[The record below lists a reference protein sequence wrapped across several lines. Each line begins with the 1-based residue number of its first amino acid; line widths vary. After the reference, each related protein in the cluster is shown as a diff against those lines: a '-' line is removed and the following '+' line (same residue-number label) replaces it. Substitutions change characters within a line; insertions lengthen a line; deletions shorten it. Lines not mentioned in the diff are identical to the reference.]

1 MKTLSTKFKFI
12 FNTKKLLSTL
22 VLISIYSMSN
32 AQILNGSFELDPLS
46 TVPAGPSAY
55 ATYGTSASFTNW
67 TNTSTTSDINLHHS
81 SHWNMGSAA
90 GDYHIDLNKTGQIQ
104 QTGITLTA
112 GTNYALN
119 FSTSLHAVMTQNST
133 ATADFQLVQTG
144 GTGIAIP
151 LTTISKTKTS
161 AYQSPEGWV
170 AYPTI
175 NFTPTVSGTYSLRV
189 RGLTSDY
196 SNGGVLVD
204 NFSITQTCLP
214 FTASITGA
222 ALACAG
228 QNKILTASPSG
239 MTYTW
244 SPTTATTQSFSTGA
258 LTATQ
263 TYTVTVKNSNNCTAT
278 ASHTVT
284 VVPPCAVAISFD
296 KKIVCKDSATLTA
309 NVSGTGCTTN
319 WANNTKKVGPGTY
332 TVIATNAAGCTSSAS
347 ITVEKDPC
355 CYDVEFCYY
364 IQNKSFIVQSVTPNT
379 NTTGCTYLYKWT
391 FGDGTSSNLKIPT
404 TKTYLNEGDY
414 NVCLQV
420 KKVCANS
427 TDTCCMT
434 ICKTIHLVPLCNSAT
449 INADMDYSLIGMKLI
464 PAKGVFFKAPVGTQM
479 TISYGTPL
487 LPSVT
492 VPITVLNSIP
502 TPTTSITQTY
512 TQPGT
517 YEYCVTLRYVN
528 AKGDSCMD
536 SRCKTIIVDTPCATE
551 ANFAIRNCTSGN
563 GFEFRPTGNAANAL
577 VTFDFGDGQSN
588 TSVGN
593 TNISH
598 TYATAGIYQVC
609 MTATKGKCT
618 SRTCF
623 YVYANPIEF
632 INCTSQ
638 PIPNLAKPSGEE
650 ISPNEFKLATDAINN
665 KLTSIAF
672 PNPAMNE
679 LNVIMNALEAKNVSI
694 EIMAIDGK
702 IIYTSS
708 EKIGTENSKLKI
720 NTSSFENGMY
730 LIRIKSND
738 QMNLHKIMIAH

>member
-22 VLISIYSMSN
+22 VLIFIYSMSN
-32 AQILNGSFELDPLS
+32 AQILNGSFELDP
-46 TVPAGPSAY
+46 
-55 ATYGTSASFTNW
+55 FTNTNFFLSYGIPGTLTNW
-67 TNTSTTSDINLHHS
+67 SNTSTTSNIDLHQS
-81 SHWNMGSAA
+81 AHWGMGSAA
-90 GDYHIDLNKTGQIQ
+90 GGYHIDLNETGEIT
-104 QTGITLTA
+104 QTGISLVA
-112 GTNYALN
+112 GSNYALN
-119 FSTSLHAVMTQNST
+119 FSTSVHALLTPGQI
-133 ATADFQLVQTG
+133 ATADFQLVQTAG
-144 GTGIAIP
+144 SGVAIP
-151 LTTISKTKTS
+151 LTTITKIKTT
-161 AYQSPEGWV
+161 AGQTGEGWV
-170 AYPTI
+170 ANPQV
-175 NFTPTVSGTYSLRV
+175 NFTPTVTGTYSLRV

-196 SNGGVLVD
+196 SSGGVLVD
-204 NFSITQTCLP
+204 DFSIVKLCKI
-214 FTASITGA
+214 FTASISGDA
-222 ALACAG
+222 FACPG
-228 QNKILTASPSG
+228 QSKTLTASPTG
-239 MTYTW
+239 MSYAW
-244 SPTTATTQSFSTGA
+244 LPTATSTQTISTGSLVA
-258 LTATQ
+258 SQ
-263 TYTVTVKNSNNCTAT
+263 TYSVTVTNASNCTAT
-278 ASHTVT
+278 ATHTINVIPLCT
-284 VVPPCAVAISFD
+284 VGISFD
-296 KKIVCKDSATLTA
+296 KKIVCKDSATLIA

-319 WANNTKKVGPGTY
+319 WVNNTKVVGPGTY

-347 ITVEKDPC
+347 ITIEKDPC
-355 CYDVEFCYY
+355 CYDVDFCYQ
-364 IQNKSFIVQSVTPNT
+364 IQNRTFSVQSVVPNT
-379 NTTGCTYLYKWT
+379 NPIGCTYLYKWT
-391 FGDGTSSNLKIPT
+391 FGDGTSSNLKIPVI
-404 TKTYLNEGDY
+404 KIYPNEGNY

-427 TDTCCMT
+427 KDTCCIT

-449 INADMDYSLIGMKLI
+449 INADMDYSLIGMRLI
-464 PAKGVFFKAPVGTQM
+464 PAKGVNFKAPVGTQM

-487 LPSVT
+487 LTNVT
-492 VPITVLNSIP
+492 VPITILNSIP
-502 TPTTSITQTY
+502 TPTTSLTKIY

-517 YEYCVTLRYVN
+517 YEYCVTLLYVN
-528 AKGDSCMD
+528 ANGDSCMD
-536 SRCKTIIVDTPCATE
+536 SRCKTIVVDAPCATE
-551 ANFAIRNCTSGN
+551 ANFAIRNCASGN
-563 GFEFRPTGNAANAL
+563 GFEFRPTGNAANTN
-577 VTFDFGDGQSN
+577 VNWDFGDGQSN

-609 MTATKGKCT
+609 MTATQGKCT

-650 ISPNEFKLATDAINN
+650 ISSNEFKLATDAINN